1 MEMLLIFI
9 TVIFL
14 ASYAV
19 LIKYYQIQWRK
30 TPHYIASDTSNDV
43 YVSVIIAARNE
54 EYTLPLLLNDLAR
67 QDYPAEMFEVI
78 VVDDFSTDNTHSTI
92 NGKLKNL
99 KVIFPN
105 VAAVQS
111 SKKIALTAGIEKA
124 NGKLLIIT
132 DADCRVKVKW
142 ISTYVS
148 FFKENNSQF
157 IAGPVMYNHTG
168 SILQTLQAL
177 DFITLQGITAA
188 SVSSGF
194 HNMCNGANLAYT
206 KEAFLSVHGF
216 SGIDKLASGDDM
228 LLMHKIAKISPG
240 KVHYIKN
247 DQVVVTTDPM
257 INWKLFI
264 NQRRR
269 WASKTLV
276 YKDYKIVLVLFLVLL
291 FNLLFIVLL
300 AFSFFQPIYFL
311 LVIFFVAAKTVIE
324 YPFVFAVAQ
333 FFKQEKLM
341 KQFVFLQ
348 PIHILY
354 TVIVGFISQF
364 GKYNWK
370 GRKVH

>member
-1 MEMLLIFI
+1 
-9 TVIFL
+9 
-14 ASYAV
+14 
-19 LIKYYQIQWRK
+19 
-30 TPHYIASDTSNDV
+30 
-43 YVSVIIAARNE
+43 
-54 EYTLPLLLNDLAR
+54 
-67 QDYPAEMFEVI
+67 
-78 VVDDFSTDNTHSTI
+78 
-92 NGKLKNL
+92 
-99 KVIFPN
+99 
-105 VAAVQS
+105 
-111 SKKIALTAGIEKA
+111 
-124 NGKLLIIT
+124 
-132 DADCRVKVKW
+132 
-142 ISTYVS
+142 
-148 FFKENNSQF
+148 
-157 IAGPVMYNHTG
+157 
-168 SILQTLQAL
+168 
-177 DFITLQGITAA
+177 
-188 SVSSGF
+188 
-194 HNMCNGANLAYT
+194 
-206 KEAFLSVHGF
+206 
-216 SGIDKLASGDDM
+216 
-228 LLMHKIAKISPG
+228 
-240 KVHYIKN
+240 
-247 DQVVVTTDPM
+247 M